1 MNFNWKYKRCT
12 TYMEKPKERKRFL
25 QHSKRWDMLNISE
38 KIVLAIWQSAHSTLS
53 RFIYCSKISLEPG
66 KEPEETHSLLHRAL
80 SISWSYWQYLDV
92 DWNESEKLFRINGNL
107 NWQPEFYV
115 TLIYDGSPT
124 INSVNVTSSS
134 LSSNSIWNLISER
147 TCLDILVRTKA
158 ANVGT

>member
-66 KEPEETHSLLHRAL
+66 KEPEETHSLLHGAL
-80 SISWSYWQYLDV
+80 SILVLEY
-92 DWNESEKLFRINGNL
+92 FRALVLLTIFRCRLERIRKAFQDKWKFELTTWILCYSNI
-107 NWQPEFYV
+107 WRQP
-115 TLIYDGSPT
+115 DH
-124 INSVNVTSSS
+124 
-134 LSSNSIWNLISER
+134 
-147 TCLDILVRTKA
+147 
-158 ANVGT
+158 